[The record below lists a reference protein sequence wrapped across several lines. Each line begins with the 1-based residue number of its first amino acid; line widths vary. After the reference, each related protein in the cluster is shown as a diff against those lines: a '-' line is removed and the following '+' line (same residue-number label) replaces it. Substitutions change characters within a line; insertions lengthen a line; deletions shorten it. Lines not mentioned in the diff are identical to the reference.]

1 MNNYRDDITTAV
13 YVGDAPIV
21 HDYYSSTSTS
31 NYTIYTNAP
40 PISLSEYI
48 RKLDKAAASSIK
60 RVIFNPPATIVMW
73 TDGTKTVVKC
83 ENEAYDPE
91 KGMAMCLAKRFLGNK
106 GNYYEAFKKWLPEKP
121 VKKEKKEE
129 KTGELHLCTN
139 CKYFAILSSR
149 KPCLNC
155 ISSGYEATEDHW
167 EHK

>member
-1 MNNYRDDITTAV
+1 MNNYRDYTTTAI

-21 HDYYSSTSTS
+21 HDYRSSTGIS
-31 NYTIYTNAP
+31 NYTVHTDVA

-48 RKLDKAAASSIK
+48 RKQDKAAASSIK
-60 RVIFNPPATIVMW
+60 RVIFNPPATIVVW

-106 GNYYEAFKKWLPEKP
+106 GNYYDAFKKWLPEKP

-129 KTGELHLCTN
+129 KTEFHPCIT
-139 CKYFAILSSR
+139 CKYFTIPSSR
-149 KPCLNC
+149 KPCRDC
-155 ISSGYEATEDHW
+155 ISSNYKATEDHW
-167 EHK
+167 ERK